1 MTTEAPPVDTAALA
15 ANDDTNVKSIGDHL
29 DAAAQAVTD
38 QPAAGQD
45 SPANPPATTGEVA
58 PTTGENAPE
67 AVPVNPE
74 PPPEIPSAIESR
86 LMAENAALRDRL
98 RYFEDRR
105 SKEQSLLAQRDS
117 ALAAIE
123 GAKARVQSC
132 KGELAEVEEEI
143 AALLKS
149 PVPMAFEATP
159 IGRVIAEAEQE
170 EDDDEEPTE
179 PAAPEPPPVPAWESL
194 LPAVGPDAV
203 KLLDAAAGDELP
215 TVDALCG
222 ALLAPQAMMGG
233 KRVLKQSV
241 QVYGTPWIVT
251 HLWKDEASGACRAN
265 VVRLYTKDEWQ
276 QSCEA
281 KFGRAVG
288 DFDQSDEAKA
298 QRQAGGE
305 WCGLVVK
312 VSRKVYVVG
321 PQADA
326 LHLAYCPPEPAQAV
340 AETIQPAAEGTQE
353 QPEGAQPEPW
363 ADVIARARDIIAA
376 TGMDPAAYA
385 LQYNLP
391 QVALVRAIESGEEPT
406 DPAIAAAIAKGFP
419 PFEEEPAELPWT
431 EVAARIG
438 KAVAA
443 SGQTVAAYA
452 KANGLPYAPLHKV
465 LSTGEPSGSDT
476 VNGII
481 YGHAETLPASVDA
494 GTDGDGPKDAPANG
508 RAGDED
514 DGHPD

>member
-1 MTTEAPPVDTAALA
+1 MTTVPQPVDTQALA
-15 ANDDTNVKSIGDHL
+15 AADDTNVKTLGEHL
-29 DAAAQAVTD
+29 DAAAAQVTD
-38 QPAAGQD
+38 QAPAE
-45 SPANPPATTGEVA
+45 SPACPAESPTTTGEVA
-58 PTTGENAPE
+58 PATGENAPAAE
-67 AVPVNPE
+67 GVPVNPE
-74 PPPEIPSAIESR
+74 PAPEIPSAIESR
-86 LMAENAALRDRL
+86 LMAENAALKDRL
-98 RYFEDRR
+98 RYFEERR
-105 SKEQSLLAQRDS
+105 AKEQGLLAQRDS

-159 IGRVIAEAEQE
+159 IGQAIAEAEQE
-170 EDDDEEPTE
+170 DDEDDEPAA

-194 LPAVGPDAV
+194 LPAVSPEAV

-298 QRQAGGE
+298 QRQTGGE

-312 VSRKVYVVG
+312 VGRKVYVVG

-326 LHLAYCPPEPAQAV
+326 LHLAYCPPEPAQAA
-340 AETIQPAAEGTQE
+340 AETAQPAAEGTQE

-363 ADVIARARDIIAA
+363 EDVISRARDIIAA

-406 DPAIAAAIAKGFP
+406 DPEIAAAIVKAFP
-419 PFEEEPAELPWT
+419 PFDDEDE
-431 EVAARIG
+431 
-438 KAVAA
+438 K
-443 SGQTVAAYA
+443 
-452 KANGLPYAPLHKV
+452 
-465 LSTGEPSGSDT
+465 
-476 VNGII
+476 
-481 YGHAETLPASVDA
+481 HALGDA
-494 GTDGDGPKDAPANG
+494 GTDGGAATDAPAHG